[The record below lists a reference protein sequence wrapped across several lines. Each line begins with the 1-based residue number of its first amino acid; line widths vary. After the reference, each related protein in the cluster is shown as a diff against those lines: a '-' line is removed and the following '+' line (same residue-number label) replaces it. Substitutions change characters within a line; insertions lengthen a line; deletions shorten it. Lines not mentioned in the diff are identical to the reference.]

1 MITPWYDWQETKS
14 EYSSSENSSMLRL
27 ASNKNKKYIFR
38 KYQITS
44 TLYCIIIVHVTRGY
58 NKYTKVINAKV
69 E

>member
-1 MITPWYDWQETKS
+1 
-14 EYSSSENSSMLRL
+14 MLRL

-38 KYQITS
+38 KYQITT